1 MQNISSNNQIE
12 KPLCKLK
19 IFKTKQNKF
28 KNLKIITSEKDFVM
42 NPVISSFVFPI
53 LCSLCPTVASHM
65 FSFTITNPVLLSL
78 ILCSALIPSFYLSF
92 HLSIKGCAWFPSRVQ
107 QFLCQMT
114 RSWHHASALH
124 LALHCSAFVW
134 DCLGFYIDI

>member
-1 MQNISSNNQIE
+1 
-12 KPLCKLK
+12 
-19 IFKTKQNKF
+19 
-28 KNLKIITSEKDFVM
+28 M
-42 NPVISSFVFPI
+42 NPVFSSFIFPI
-53 LCSLCPTVASHM
+53 LCSLFPTVASHM

-78 ILCSALIPSFYLSF
+78 ILCSASIHFFYLSF
-92 HLSIKGCAWFPSRVQ
+92 HLSLKGCAWFPSRVQ

-124 LALHCSAFVW
+124 LALHCSALVW